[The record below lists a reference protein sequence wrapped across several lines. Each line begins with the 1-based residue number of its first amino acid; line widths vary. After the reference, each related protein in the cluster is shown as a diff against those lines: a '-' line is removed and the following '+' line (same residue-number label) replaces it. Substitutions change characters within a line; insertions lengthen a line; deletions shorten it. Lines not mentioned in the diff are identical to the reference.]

1 MSEMSVDLV
10 AVERLLWSGQAT
22 FVSAQTTEGQIGIM
36 PGHEPLLGQLVEGG
50 IVSIVDTDGQ
60 RIVAAVHG
68 GFFSVTATTVRVL
81 AESAEFADEVDVEAA
96 RRVGAANP
104 GTQEDQQGAAGP
116 GRAGVEPPHPEAA
129 NQKKVS

>member
-1 MSEMSVDLV
+1 MAAEMSVDLV
-10 AVERLLWSGQAT
+10 AVERLLWSGQAS

-50 IVSIVDTDGQ
+50 TVNIVSADGE

-81 AESAEFADEVDVEAA
+81 AESAEFAGEVDVEEARKVLADTSATEEQQRAA
-96 RRVGAANP
+96 QARVRAVEQVAN
-104 GTQEDQQGAAGP
+104 A
-116 GRAGVEPPHPEAA
+116 
-129 NQKKVS
+129 

>member
-10 AVERLLWSGQAT
+10 AVERLLWSGQAS

-68 GFFSVTATTVRVL
+68 GFFSVTATTVRIL

-96 RRVGAANP
+96 RRVLADSAASE
-104 GTQEDQQGAAGP
+104 EDQLAAQAQV
-116 GRAGVEPPHPEAA
+116 RAVEQIA
-129 NQKKVS
+129 NA

>member
-1 MSEMSVDLV
+1 MAEMSVDLV
-10 AVERLLWSGQAT
+10 AVERLLWSGQAS

-50 IVSIVDTDGQ
+50 TVNIVSTDGE

-81 AESAEFADEVDVEAA
+81 AESAEFAGEVDVEAA
-96 RRVGAANP
+96 RKVLADTSATEEQQRAAQARV
-104 GTQEDQQGAAGP
+104 
-116 GRAGVEPPHPEAA
+116 RAVEQVASA
-129 NQKKVS
+129 

>member
-1 MSEMSVDLV
+1 MAEMSVDLV
-10 AVERLLWSGQAT
+10 AVERLLWSGQAS

-50 IVSIVDTDGQ
+50 TVNIVSSEGE

-68 GFFSVTATTVRVL
+68 GFFSVTANSVRVL

-96 RRVGAANP
+96 RRVLADSEASEEQQKAA
-104 GTQEDQQGAAGP
+104 QARV
-116 GRAGVEPPHPEAA
+116 RAVEQTSNA
-129 NQKKVS
+129 

>member
-22 FVSAQTTEGQIGIM
+22 FVAAQTTEGQIGIM

-50 IVSIVDTDGQ
+50 TVAIVSTDGE

-68 GFFSVTATTVRVL
+68 GFFSVTASTVRIL

-96 RRVGAANP
+96 RRVLADSAASEEDQLAAQAQVRAAEQAAN
-104 GTQEDQQGAAGP
+104 A
-116 GRAGVEPPHPEAA
+116 
-129 NQKKVS
+129 

>member
-10 AVERLLWSGQAT
+10 AVERRLWAGQAT

-50 IVSIVDTDGQ
+50 TVAIVSTDGE

-68 GFFSVTATTVRVL
+68 GFFSVTASTVRIL

-96 RRVGAANP
+96 RRVLADSAASE
-104 GTQEDQQGAAGP
+104 EDQLAAQAQV
-116 GRAGVEPPHPEAA
+116 RAAEQAA
-129 NQKKVS
+129 SA